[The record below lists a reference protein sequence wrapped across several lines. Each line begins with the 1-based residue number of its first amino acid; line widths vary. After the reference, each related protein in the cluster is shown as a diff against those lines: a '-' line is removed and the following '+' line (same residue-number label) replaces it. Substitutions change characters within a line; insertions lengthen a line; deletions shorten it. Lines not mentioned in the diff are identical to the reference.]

1 MEKKDCSSKSPLVQ
15 LNLFFLHK
23 HMCICNVCES
33 MCVCVYVCVCV
44 AVTGSRTTH
53 AKVIQLNCTLNTLKT
68 LIVTELNKNSSW
80 ILGGFFYCCCS
91 DSRKHSSIP
100 NKYTIASTLQRR
112 LSHNIIQGLLSICLT
127 KSFFLH
133 VLFFLACLCFSLALF
148 LFFNFKVTT
157 PNIHKLCPFTVY
169 VKFDNNKY

>member
-1 MEKKDCSSKSPLVQ
+1 MHLPFSTNDLKTDILFRKKSHHQGTCILLSMQHCYS
-15 LNLFFLHK
+15 LFLCF
-23 HMCICNVCES
+23 E
-33 MCVCVYVCVCV
+33 Y
-44 AVTGSRTTH
+44 
-53 AKVIQLNCTLNTLKT
+53 CTLNTLKT